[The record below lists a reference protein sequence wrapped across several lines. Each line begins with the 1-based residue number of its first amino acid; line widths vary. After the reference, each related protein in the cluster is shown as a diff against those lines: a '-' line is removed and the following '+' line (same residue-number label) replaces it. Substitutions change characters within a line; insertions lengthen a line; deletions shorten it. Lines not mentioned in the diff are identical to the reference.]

1 MPAQRPCAAFEPLPP
16 DLDVTALV
24 ESTPNFEFAVRI
36 HCDAIDE
43 QGLENFEKLVLLHV
57 VLGGKPLVIEGYEDR
72 LDKWTFSE
80 QWLRDN
86 HSAKTEIARDLSS
99 KSNIPMT
106 IGHYLN
112 NLPFLTEQ
120 WNAHNYKDPKRQR
133 VYLKDIDC
141 PPVWH
146 DKLRELIPPLL
157 FYFNESTG
165 DAGGP
170 GAKLEPNPHGAG
182 TRLGKGI
189 AKAGDLMSSLRP
201 EMRADN
207 LMCYIGHEGTYT
219 PAHREMCASLGH
231 NIMVEASTGLV
242 EHGKPTKRGSSI
254 WFMTESKD
262 RHLVS
267 EYWLSTLG
275 HDIEIEKHFAQINA
289 WKAAPFKTYVVEQK
303 PGDFIL
309 IPPLAPHQVW
319 NRGTRTMKVAW
330 NRTTVETLELA
341 LTEAL
346 PRARMVCRDEQYKNK
361 AIIFFSLDKYSKLL
375 RQVQE
380 RNLSGPKIRQ
390 LQKDFRRLLALYT
403 RILLSESFSIERPEE
418 RNIQFL
424 PYDSY
429 VTCSYCRCNIFNRFL
444 TCPSCVGKLPSGEED
459 NYDVCMECYAMGRS
473 CACISKLK
481 WVQQFRW
488 KELVEKHELWRKQ
501 IINLSGLTDDAIK
514 SFHQER
520 KDIHDADIRTLA
532 EVCQEELRKRPWVDI
547 TKPKT
552 VEEPEEDPID
562 VDDEGRPRKRKK
574 TRSEKEP
581 KGKRTC
587 HTCRYPE
594 ATWKLATCE
603 KCKTSYCYGSLFRAF
618 DIMPQQVMENRKWQ
632 CPKCQKIC
640 SCAACRRDPTVTP
653 FEPKGT
659 LLGHD
664 TRKIADPRSVE
675 SLVDFSHSNIVW
687 LKKAGDGDFHNS
699 RRLQRRL
706 EEAEMLKLDQPVL
719 GEDYVEPTRPS
730 LEDAADHGGIPV
742 DPALAPGTRGNDGTN
757 IPIDPALGGG
767 SEEPQFFVP
776 KNGILREGMRD
787 EYEET
792 EAITFEYPDPEGPS
806 IAPDASQ
813 QTPWQPLS
821 EIAENSHDP
830 RTEASSTVDG
840 NGNGKKRKRA
850 SEHIKVQNGFNMIYD
865 GPGDAAPSRG
875 KSSSSKKT
883 GSKQKRSD
891 KPAEQDQVST
901 AIEAVRMLEDS
912 VVVMSDVLS
921 HDQQPFSLKPE
932 TQGRRRRTRS
942 GEDDDEFTPVRRDR
956 RRSQKPVEES
966 IIIQKKRNPPRAT
979 KNRAAPPAAPPVEI
993 DDLRSDDSDEEIQP
1007 DTVNPES
1014 LTYRPSPPSGA
1025 SNDSDGSADD
1035 VAYPV
1040 AVDEPSHVPVKRVH
1054 LTEAEEN
1061 RRAKLLAMQWAEGQF
1076 DDLEEEWSSP
1086 DERPDPVFP
1095 NGGPTALSSSAHLP
1109 GKKGASGT
1117 NLTPRANKRG
1127 GRSSK

>member
-57 VLGGKPLVIEGYEDR
+57 ILGGKPLVIEGYEDR
-72 LDKWTFSE
+72 LEKWTFSE

-86 HSAKTEIARDLSS
+86 HAKKTETARDLSN
-99 KSNIPMT
+99 KTNIPLT

-112 NLPFLTEQ
+112 NLPLLTDQ

-133 VYLKDIDC
+133 IYLKDIDC

-157 FYFNESTG
+157 FYLNKSTG
-165 DAGGP
+165 ETGGP
-170 GAKLEPNPHGAG
+170 GAKLEPNSHGAG
-182 TRLGKGI
+182 TRSGKGI
-189 AKAGDLMSSLRP
+189 AKAGDLMSSLP
-201 EMRADN
+201 PAMRADN

-231 NIMVEASTGLV
+231 NIMVEASTGLM
-242 EHGKPTKRGSSI
+242 EHGKPTKPGSSI

-262 RHLVS
+262 RFLVS

-341 LTEAL
+341 LNEAL

-380 RNLSGPKIRQ
+380 FSLSGPKIRQ
-390 LQKDFRRLLALYT
+390 LQKDFRRLFGLYT
-403 RILLSESFSIERPEE
+403 KILLSESFSIERPDE

-459 NYDVCMECYAMGRS
+459 NYDICMECYAMGRS

-501 IINLSGLTDDAIK
+501 IVNLGGLADNAIK
-514 SFHQER
+514 NFHQER
-520 KDIHDADIRTLA
+520 KNVHDAGIRTLA
-532 EVCQEELRKRPWVDI
+532 EICQDELRKRPWVDI
-547 TKPKT
+547 TKPQ
-552 VEEPEEDPID
+552 VLEEPEEDD
-562 VDDEGRPRKRKK
+562 VDDEGKPRKRKK
-574 TRSEKEP
+574 PRSEKGP
-581 KGKRTC
+581 KRKRSC
-587 HTCRYPE
+587 HIC
-594 ATWKLATCE
+594 
-603 KCKTSYCYGSLFRAF
+603 RAF
-618 DIMPQQVMENRKWQ
+618 DIMPQQVMEQRKWL

-640 SCAACRRDPTVTP
+640 SCAACRRDPSMNP
-653 FEPKGT
+653 FAPKGT

-675 SLVDFSHSNIVW
+675 SLADFSHSNIAW

-699 RRLQRRL
+699 RRLQVRL
-706 EEAEMLKLDQPVL
+706 EEAEHAKSNQPVL
-719 GEDYVEPTRPS
+719 GDHYVQLTRPAS
-730 LEDAADHGGIPV
+730 QEASTLHVSEHRGIPV
-742 DPALAPGTRGNDGTN
+742 DPALAVGTQENASVHVHSQGD

-767 SEEPQFFVP
+767 FDDPHLFVP
-776 KNGILREGMRD
+776 KNGVLREDMRN
-787 EYEET
+787 EYEAT

-806 IAPDASQ
+806 IVAPDASQ
-813 QTPWQPLS
+813 QTVWQPLS
-821 EIAENSHDP
+821 EIPENSHGP
-830 RTEASSTVDG
+830 STEKITMTD
-840 NGNGKKRKRA
+840 GNGKKRKRT
-850 SEHIKVQNGFNMIYD
+850 SEHVKVQNGFNMIYD
-865 GPGDAAPSRG
+865 GPGDDAPSRR
-875 KSSSSKKT
+875 KSSSSKRA
-883 GSKQKRSD
+883 GSKRKASD
-891 KPAEQDQVST
+891 KPAAQDQVST
-901 AIEAVRMLEDS
+901 AIEAVKMLEDS
-912 VVVMSDVLS
+912 IRVTSDILNNS
-921 HDQQPFSLKPE
+921 QGSFSLKPE
-932 TQGRRRRTRS
+932 IQGRRSKARG
-942 GEDDDEFTPVRRDR
+942 GEDDDEFTPVKRDR
-956 RRSQKPVEES
+956 RRSQRPAEPIKS
-966 IIIQKKRNPPRAT
+966 KRNPPRAT
-979 KNRAAPPAAPPVEI
+979 KNRQAPPIQI
-993 DDLRSDDSDEEIQP
+993 DDLRSVDSGEEIQP
-1007 DTVNPES
+1007 ETVNLES
-1014 LTYRPSPPSGA
+1014 LTYRPSSPSET
-1025 SNDSDGSADD
+1025 SSGSAESVDD
-1035 VAYPV
+1035 AAYPIP
-1040 AVDEPSHVPVKRVH
+1040 DNEPSHVPVKPGR

-1061 RRAKLLAMQWAEGQF
+1061 RRAKLLAMQWAAGQF

-1095 NGGPTALSSSAHLP
+1095 NRGGRNAQATAAMDAS
-1109 GKKGASGT
+1109 GKKRISGT
-1117 NLTPRANKRG
+1117 NNAAHIGRNGSLLPNTSPLTV
-1127 GRSSK
+1127 S